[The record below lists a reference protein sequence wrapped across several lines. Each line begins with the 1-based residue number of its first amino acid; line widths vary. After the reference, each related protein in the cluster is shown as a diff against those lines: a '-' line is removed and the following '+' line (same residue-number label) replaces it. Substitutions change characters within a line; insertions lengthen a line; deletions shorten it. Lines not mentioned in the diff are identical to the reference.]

1 VACAKKPAAVLTA
14 FLASMK
20 APKSASFLALSRS
33 LRTKAYATAA
43 PAAAPSS
50 VPSKCVATP
59 PPLSDVVAG
68 AGATWGTTLGA
79 DTLLVTLGAFEMTD
93 SAGDATAGAVCEA
106 EALTTLL
113 PSE

>member
-50 VPSKCVATP
+50 VPRNCVATP
-59 PPLSDVVAG
+59 PPLSDVAAG
-68 AGATWGTTLGA
+68 TAWGTAVGA
-79 DTLLVTLGAFEMTD
+79 DTLLATLGAFETTD
-93 SAGDATAGAVCEA
+93 SACDATAGAACEA

>member
-20 APKSASFLALSRS
+20 APKSDSFFALSRS
-33 LRTKAYATAA
+33 LRTKAYVTAA

-50 VPSKCVATP
+50 APKSCVTAPPS
-59 PPLSDVVAG
+59 LSDAVVV
-68 AGATWGTTLGA
+68 WGTAVGA
-79 DTLLVTLGAFEMTD
+79 ETLLAILGAFETTD
-93 SAGDATAGAVCEA
+93 SAFDATGAGAACEA
-106 EALTTLL
+106 EVLTTLL